1 MRGARNADVSA
12 FDIGGIIPACAGSTG
27 HVCGVAVRLGDHP
40 RMCGEH
46 KARNAYVAAD
56 RGIIPACAGSTACR
70 SPVIRLEW
78 DHPRMCGEHIALWQC
93 RLWQEGSSPHVRGA
107 PAEQTSVCRTRWI
120 IPACAGSTR
129 RKLMDVCHA
138 KDHPRMCGEHKGRSG
153 IQGRHR
159 GSSPHVRG
167 APLLSA
173 LPSRVRGIIPACA
186 GSTGRRRSPRP
197 SWRDHP
203 RMCGEHDCCDV
214 FED

>member
-78 DHPRMCGEHIALWQC
+78 DHPRMCGEHPLSRPCAYANHLS
-93 RLWQEGSSPHVRGA
+93 ESTTGSSPHVRGA
-107 PAEQTSVCRTRWI
+107 LVYYFLFCVFGI
-120 IPACAGSTR
+120 IPACAGSTLPLIR
-129 RKLMDVCHA
+129 LRTPCW
-138 KDHPRMCGEHKGRSG
+138 DHPRMCGEHLSKQFASF
-153 IQGRHR
+153 RHR

-167 APLLSA
+167 ALVDGDFLEA
-173 LPSRVRGIIPACA
+173 EHGIIPACA
-186 GSTGRRRSPRP
+186 GSTTPCQP
-197 SWRDHP
+197 A
-203 RMCGEHDCCDV
+203 
-214 FED
+214 